1 MLIFLS
7 VVNICLII
15 SIILIVTFRNKQNCP
30 DPKPCSIC
38 PQPVCPDP
46 KPCSICPQP
55 VCPQPVCPQFPKT
68 YPYSNATNFPIGV
81 DIKLAPCKEDQN
93 TYSQLLL
100 SSLSPPTANSY
111 IPGGDDKNPTCESGD
126 ILQNNN
132 VCQNKGGL
140 VSSFLA
146 GYDNDSSVCAH
157 TYHIGKSGQ
166 IYQPE

>member
-15 SIILIVTFRNKQNCP
+15 SIILIVSYRYKQNCP
-30 DPKPCSIC
+30 DPKPCSVCPQAIC
-38 PQPVCPDP
+38 PQL
-46 KPCSICPQP
+46 
-55 VCPQPVCPQFPKT
+55 PKT
-68 YPYSNATNFPIGV
+68 YPYSNTTNFPIGV
-81 DIKLAPCKEDQN
+81 DIKLAPCKEDQH

-100 SSLSPPTANSY
+100 SSLSPPTADLY

-126 ILQNNN
+126 ILHNIQNKN

-166 IYQPE
+166 IYQPK